1 MELSLSVSLWLLLNE
16 KLFPALEWAMVL
28 VVRFLAF
35 RFVSPFVTRHVSWS
49 LYSCRGRSTFIRY
62 DCYKSV
68 NSSGDAIASC
78 YIPESYESE
87 ISARTSFYL
96 S

>member
-1 MELSLSVSLWLLLNE
+1 MELSLSVSSWLLLNE

-28 VVRFLAF
+28 VVGCLAF
-35 RFVSPFVTRHVSWS
+35 RFVPPFVTRPVSWS
-49 LYSCRGRSTFIRY
+49 LYSCRRRSTFIRY

-68 NSSGDAIASC
+68 NSAGDAIAPC

-87 ISARTSFYL
+87 RCARTSFYL